1 MALALDVSTPVA
13 VTQTTSIAAG
23 ATGTFTTAS
32 FTPPAGAILIVIL
45 CSNSGTSSITL
56 SNFAV
61 TDNLGAHLTYSLV
74 KQVGNLSNDAQT
86 TVWSSSSI
94 GTSAAMTVSASYKNS
109 GSASDTGT
117 PTLLRVLVITGA
129 DTTAPIGANGGARGR
144 TTNVN
149 TSYSSTVNGSWG
161 WMGYADWSA
170 SGIPSVPAGEAV
182 DSSYNVSGQDSY
194 AVIKQ
199 TSTTASAGTSV
210 TMSTSTPSSGTQIS
224 YVYFE
229 IVPPSG
235 GTLFT
240 QNLSDSVTLAEDIA
254 KASARS
260 LSDPISLGE
269 SIARQTGKLLADPYS
284 LSDSIS
290 RNIGKAVTDPFSLA
304 DSIARSPARGLTETF
319 SVTDSLAKQAARV
332 LSDAFSLSDAL
343 SAIKTKVL
351 ALSDTFSLSD
361 TLARQTGK
369 SLADAVTIAETFFRS
384 TTLALADTFTLSEA
398 FSAIKTKI
406 LNLSDAFTVSDGLA
420 RANAKLL
427 VDPVT
432 VTDHAIQANITPLHP
447 VLSDQNTYIGTGF
460 AEWGSIFNPN
470 IGGG

>member
-1 MALALDVSTPVA
+1 MAILHVQSVAATNQGGATNSVSKAITPH
-13 VTQTTSIAAG
+13 AAG
-23 ATGTFTTAS
+23 NLLLVASGDANGTGSTLSISDTAGNTW
-32 FTPPAGAILIVIL
+32 TPAVAQFRL
-45 CSNSGTSSITL
+45 SGTGSMAAWYAYANGTSATTITI
-56 SNFAV
+56 
-61 TDNLGAHLTYSLV
+61 T
-74 KQVGNLSNDAQT
+74 
-86 TVWSSSSI
+86 SSSSGNFVNI
-94 GTSAAMTVSASYKNS
+94 LGDEFSGTATSSPIDQTNGHTGSGTPQVVAQTVTADNELVWGASNDSITAVGSGFTKGADDTAQDWSEYKILSGGNGTSQQIKFTGS
-109 GSASDTGT
+109 GSY
-117 PTLLRVLVITGA
+117 LCLMV
-129 DTTAPIGANGGARGR
+129 
-144 TTNVN
+144 
-149 TSYSSTVNGSWG
+149 TVF
-161 WMGYADWSA
+161 
-170 SGIPSVPAGEAV
+170 PAG
-182 DSSYNVSGQDSY
+182 
-194 AVIKQ
+194 
-199 TSTTASAGTSV
+199 
-210 TMSTSTPSSGTQIS
+210 
-224 YVYFE
+224 
-229 IVPPSG
+229 G

-406 LNLSDAFTVSDGLA
+406 LNLSDAFTVSDSLA